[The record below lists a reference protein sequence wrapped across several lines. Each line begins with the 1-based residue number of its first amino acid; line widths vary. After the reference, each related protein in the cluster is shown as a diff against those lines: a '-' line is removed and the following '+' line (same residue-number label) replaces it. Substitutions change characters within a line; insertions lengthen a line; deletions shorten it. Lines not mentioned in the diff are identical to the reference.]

1 MILEYYRLHQ
11 PGRWLLFNLHAIF
24 INKFEL
30 LQRCVER
37 LKEKMEVK
45 KNIGEPVYISEIDKF
60 LNDVPGVIDAMNVEL
75 VNKVGGVYSD
85 FVYNV
90 DENLSDDGRY
100 WIVPQDAVAEILL
113 PDSDISGVVK

>member
-1 MILEYYRLHQ
+1 
-11 PGRWLLFNLHAIF
+11 
-24 INKFEL
+24 
-30 LQRCVER
+30 
-37 LKEKMEVK
+37 
-45 KNIGEPVYISEIDKF
+45 
-60 LNDVPGVIDAMNVEL
+60 MNVEL